1 MIKIGITGSLSSGKT
16 TASKIL
22 SLRKGPLFSADIVV
36 KKLYRNHKFIR
47 ILSRKL
53 NIPCHLNIKENVR
66 EGILKNKFS
75 LKKIEKIIQPF
86 VRKEMRKFIKDN
98 RNKKLIFLEIPLLI
112 ESKLM
117 NIFDVIIYIKAKR
130 NIRLK
135 RFISK
140 GGRKNLFRI
149 LDQKQ
154 LPDRVKSKLSDHV
167 IFNEKNINILKNKL
181 LDILKIYE

>member
-98 RNKKLIFLEIPLLI
+98 RNKKLIFLEIP
-112 ESKLM
+112 
-117 NIFDVIIYIKAKR
+117 F
-130 NIRLK
+130 
-135 RFISK
+135 
-140 GGRKNLFRI
+140 
-149 LDQKQ
+149 
-154 LPDRVKSKLSDHV
+154 
-167 IFNEKNINILKNKL
+167 
-181 LDILKIYE
+181 